1 MAMIGDSVHRASTAE
16 RLVLRPAARPRRHLI
31 RRGIG
36 RALLYGILIGAS
48 VIFLLPLAWMISA
61 SLSTLQALFVWPPQ
75 WIPHPIEWRNY
86 LAIFNALPF
95 GRFFVNTCVI
105 TGGAMIGQVFSSA
118 IVAYGFARLRAP
130 GKNVLFVIVLATLML
145 PSEVTLVP
153 TFILFKWL
161 GWIDTFAPLIVPNFF
176 ANAFN
181 IFLLRQLFST
191 IPIEIDEAAHLDGLG
206 YVGIFARMM
215 LPLSKPG
222 LATVAIFTFT
232 ANWSAFLG
240 PLIYLN
246 SVSNYPLGLGVLLL
260 SQTSSAGAT
269 PQWNLVMAASMLLTI
284 PMLLIF
290 FFGQRYFLAGI
301 TISGKRAAA

>member
-1 MAMIGDSVHRASTAE
+1 MAMIGDSVHRAPAAE

-36 RALLYGILIGAS
+36 RALLYAILIGAS
-48 VIFLLPLAWMISA
+48 VIFLIPLAWMISA

-75 WIPHPIEWRNY
+75 WIPHPIEWGNY

-206 YVGIFARMM
+206 YLGIFTRMM

-222 LATVAIFTFT
+222 LATVAIFTFA

-290 FFGQRYFLAGI
+290 FVGQRYFLSGI
-301 TISGKRAAA
+301 TISGKHVRA